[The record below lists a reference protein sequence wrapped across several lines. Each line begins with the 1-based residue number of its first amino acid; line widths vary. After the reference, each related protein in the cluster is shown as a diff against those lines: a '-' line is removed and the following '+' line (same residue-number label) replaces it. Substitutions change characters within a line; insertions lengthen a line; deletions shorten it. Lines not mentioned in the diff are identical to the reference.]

1 MKNNKYY
8 QRRNRYK
15 QSSEKLNNI
24 NGSNRQVLD
33 FVNGTDFKR
42 KNINKNNQ
50 NAPRLI
56 NKYIELAKEALSR
69 GDKISSENYY
79 QHADHFIRITN
90 EKSVIKSVS
99 SNSEK
104 ENNIESKNNQSAS
117 N

>member
-8 QRRNRYK
+8 QRRNK
-15 QSSEKLNNI
+15 FKHSSDKLHNI
-24 NGSNRQVLD
+24 NGSTRQVLD
-33 FVNGTDFKR
+33 FTNGSDFKR
-42 KNINKNNQ
+42 KNINKNNH

-90 EKSVIKSVS
+90 ERSDLKSVS
-99 SNSEK
+99 SNTEK
-104 ENNIESKNNQSAS
+104 ENNQENKNNQSIS

>member
-15 QSSEKLNNI
+15 HSSDKINNI
-24 NGSNRQVLD
+24 NGSPRQVLD
-33 FVNGTDFKR
+33 FADGPNFKR

-79 QHADHFIRITN
+79 QHADHFIRVTN
-90 EKSVIKSVS
+90 EKSVLKSIS
-99 SNSEK
+99 PNSENE
-104 ENNIESKNNQSAS
+104 ENQESKNNQSAS

>member
-15 QSSEKLNNI
+15 HSSDKINNI
-24 NGSNRQVLD
+24 NGSPRQVLD
-33 FVNGTDFKR
+33 FANGPDFKR

-79 QHADHFIRITN
+79 QHADHFIRVTN
-90 EKSVIKSVS
+90 EKSVLKSIS
-99 SNSEK
+99 PNSENE
-104 ENNIESKNNQSAS
+104 ENQESKNNQSAS

>member
-33 FVNGTDFKR
+33 FVNGPDFKR

-90 EKSVIKSVS
+90 EKTVPKSVAP
-99 SNSEK
+99 NSEN
-104 ENNIESKNNQSAS
+104 ENNLESKNNQSTG

>member
-15 QSSEKLNNI
+15 HSSDKINNI
-24 NGSNRQVLD
+24 NGSPRQVLD
-33 FVNGTDFKR
+33 FANGPDFKR

-79 QHADHFIRITN
+79 QHADHFIRVTN
-90 EKSVIKSVS
+90 EKSVLKSIS
-99 SNSEK
+99 PNSENE
-104 ENNIESKNNQSAS
+104 ENQESKKNQSAS

>member
-8 QRRNRYK
+8 QRRNKFK
-15 QSSEKLNNI
+15 QNSDKLHNI
-24 NGSNRQVLD
+24 NGSTRQVLD
-33 FVNGTDFKR
+33 FANGPDFKR
-42 KNINKNNQ
+42 RNIHKNNQ

-90 EKSVIKSVS
+90 ERSVIKSVS
-99 SNSEK
+99 SNAEK
-104 ENNIESKNNQSAS
+104 ENNIENKNNQTIG

>member
-15 QSSEKLNNI
+15 HSSDKINNI
-24 NGSNRQVLD
+24 NGSPRQVLD
-33 FVNGTDFKR
+33 FANGPDFKR

-79 QHADHFIRITN
+79 QHADHFIRVTN
-90 EKSVIKSVS
+90 EKSVLKSIS
-99 SNSEK
+99 PNSEC
-104 ENNIESKNNQSAS
+104 S
-117 N
+117 

>member
-15 QSSEKLNNI
+15 HSSDKLNNI

-33 FVNGTDFKR
+33 FVNGPDFKR
-42 KNINKNNQ
+42 KNINKNIQ

-90 EKSVIKSVS
+90 ERSVLKSVS
-99 SNSEK
+99 SNTEK
-104 ENNIESKNNQSAS
+104 ENNQENKNNQSIS

>member
-15 QSSEKLNNI
+15 HSADKINNI
-24 NGSNRQVLD
+24 NGSPRQVLD
-33 FVNGTDFKR
+33 FANGPDFKR

-79 QHADHFIRITN
+79 QHADHFIRVTN
-90 EKSVIKSVS
+90 EKSVLKSIS
-99 SNSEK
+99 PNSENE
-104 ENNIESKNNQSAS
+104 ENQESKNNQSAS

>member
-15 QSSEKLNNI
+15 HSSDKINNI
-24 NGSNRQVLD
+24 NGSPRQVLD
-33 FVNGTDFKR
+33 FANSPDFKR

-79 QHADHFIRITN
+79 QHADHFIRVTN
-90 EKSVIKSVS
+90 EKSVLKSIS
-99 SNSEK
+99 PNSENE
-104 ENNIESKNNQSAS
+104 ENQESKNNQSAS

>member
-8 QRRNRYK
+8 QRRNK
-15 QSSEKLNNI
+15 FKHSSDKLYNT
-24 NGSNRQVLD
+24 NGSTRQVLD
-33 FVNGTDFKR
+33 FTNGSDFKR

-90 EKSVIKSVS
+90 ERSVLKSVS
-99 SNSEK
+99 SNTEK
-104 ENNIESKNNQSAS
+104 ENNQENKNNQSIS